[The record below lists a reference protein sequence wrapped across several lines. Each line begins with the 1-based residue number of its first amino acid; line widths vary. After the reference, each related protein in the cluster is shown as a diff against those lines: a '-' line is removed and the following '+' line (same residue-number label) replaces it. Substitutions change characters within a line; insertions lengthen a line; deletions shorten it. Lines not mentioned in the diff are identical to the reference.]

1 MIHTCCGSLL
11 AAFAAWLTG
20 DGAQSL
26 IAVERALDA
35 DETYSMAGLILQML
49 EGGVSPAHWLALQ
62 AAKPVSP

>member
-1 MIHTCCGSLL
+1 M
-11 AAFAAWLTG
+11 
-20 DGAQSL
+20 
-26 IAVERALDA
+26 AVERALDA